1 MENLELTAALSA
13 GMLAKADRC
22 ANIIV
27 LMETISNVY
36 SHAQPQSRSTP
47 SIRRSGRTRRFH
59 RGGKRTEPDA
69 ACGDPSGPGT
79 GAALPGDPGGAFR
92 QAGLPDR
99 SGREIDRTR
108 SKSVGRR
115 LAHASD
121 DAPVRRWMARSG
133 TRRHE
138 YDRAHVFAAANPAT
152 A

>member
-1 MENLELTAALSA
+1 MRSLTLDQLRAFVEVVERGGFTAAARELN
-13 GMLAKADRC
+13 L
-22 ANIIV
+22 
-27 LMETISNVY
+27 T
-36 SHAQPQSRSTP
+36 QPAVTHQVQ
-47 SIRRSGRTRRFH
+47 
-59 RGGKRTEPDA
+59 E
-69 ACGDPSGPGT
+69 T